1 MAGSLDHFI
10 YTTDIPGVGIGE
22 FKTIMLKR
30 DESTARQTGGELAT
44 VASTGADQWAISGVD
59 FQKIIPRYA
68 LCEGKLT
75 SGKIVRRKFTVFNTN
90 NAVWKNT
97 GSVIA
102 QVETGQA
109 TSETVEFKPVFL
121 SGEKRSLVALDIDT
135 GLDDGTNT

>member
-1 MAGSLDHFI
+1 MAGSLDYFI
-10 YTTDIPGVGIGE
+10 YTTDIPGAGIGE
-22 FKTIMLKR
+22 FKTIILKR
-30 DESTARQTGGELAT
+30 DESTARQTGGNLAT
-44 VASTGADQWAISGVD
+44 TQTTDANQWAISGVD

-75 SGKIVRRKFTVFNTN
+75 NGDIVRRKFTVFNTS
-90 NAVWKNT
+90 NAVWKGT
-97 GSVIA
+97 GTVIA

-135 GLDDGTNT
+135 GLTDGTNT